1 MPRPVSLLR
10 PAVALLCLLL
20 AGGCEKENK
29 TIKIATQSPLSGSQA
44 GIGVDIKNAA
54 QLALEQLSEPLTKM
68 GYKVELA
75 PYDDQANPD
84 TGVANAKAIVSDPTV
99 LGIVAHYNSGVCI
112 PASEEYHAANLAAV
126 SPGTTNPRVTDRG
139 YPEVSR
145 VCGRDD
151 VQGGVGAEF
160 AKSKG
165 IKTVWVLSD
174 KGAYGQGIATY
185 FKSEAEARGL
195 KVVGVTDTDEK
206 DNFDAVLSPI
216 LSAKPDC
223 IYFGGMFDHTAVFYK
238 QAREKAYK
246 GLFLTCDGLDS
257 SDSTKIAGKALTEGL
272 GTFYSSTIG
281 PPQSYPNTAK
291 FVADF
296 KAKFGNFPEP
306 FCAQAYDAMAMLV
319 KGIEDATKANNGKL
333 PARADVCKAVRALQN
348 YPGITGTITFNAKGD
363 LTMNKY
369 FVLQVSSPDPAKWA
383 ENKIV
388 HTVDIAPPQ

>member
-1 MPRPVSLLR
+1 MKTKVSRLQ

-20 AGGCEKENK
+20 AAGCEKENK

-54 QLALEQLSEPLTKM
+54 QLAMEQLSEPLTKM

-84 TGVANAKAIVSDPTV
+84 TGVANAKAIVADPAV
-99 LGIVAHYNSGVCI
+99 LGVVGHYNSGVAI
-112 PASEEYHAANLAAV
+112 PSSEEYHAANLCNIG
-126 SPGTTNPRVTDRG
+126 PGNTNPRVTDRG

-185 FKSEAEARGL
+185 FKSEAEARAI

-238 QAREKAYK
+238 QAREKGYK

-257 SDSTKIAGKALTEGL
+257 PDSTKIAGKALTEGL

-319 KGIEDATKANNGKL
+319 TGIENATKANNGKL
-333 PARADVCKAVRALQN
+333 PARTDVCKAVRALQN

-369 FVLQVSSPDPAKWA
+369 FVLQVSSPDPTKWA